1 MDKIDAAIARLR
13 TGSLMAERY
22 MGKPMVITYVG
33 CVGCPMAGYVARVNE
48 FARWTKYRQAYL
60 HAFERMLDA
69 RRAKGLKSDLW
80 HNADDVMRWW
90 LEDPNVEGQMTMEEI
105 IAEGSEE
112 A

>member
-1 MDKIDAAIARLR
+1 M
-13 TGSLMAERY
+13 
-22 MGKPMVITYVG
+22 
-33 CVGCPMAGYVARVNE
+33 
-48 FARWTKYRQAYL
+48 